1 MHNPCSVTPRPSGI
15 QSSQAIRSISQ
26 QRGLCRRFKQ
36 NSINCIKLPPIDPWC
51 LLRVSVDLPF
61 EDDLGR
67 LCRLGYGIERQPHG
81 QSSAVDH
88 HADCGTKDT
97 PGTPGIVGDGGEVN
111 LQAQQQDFVHRIKH
125 LAALARVRQL
135 PEMIKKNDL
144 NASAISRRSKRRD
157 GLHTL

>member
-1 MHNPCSVTPRPSGI
+1 
-15 QSSQAIRSISQ
+15 
-26 QRGLCRRFKQ
+26 
-36 NSINCIKLPPIDPWC
+36 

-135 PEMIKKNDL
+135 PEMIKKNDRFGFRPIS
-144 NASAISRRSKRRD
+144 SATSSIAILRGSNQRITTEFSTLSDCHAVLHPIALCLTFEALDDIGARARLSRWLIRKK
-157 GLHTL
+157 